1 MNCNIIQDLIPLYI
15 DQCCSE
21 ESKKEIE
28 KHLNECNE
36 CRAVFE
42 SMNQPIKE
50 EATCRISLKSS
61 RINDWKA
68 AVLQSALFFASFLV
82 ITTGV
87 AIEASSTYNLLFNGF
102 AAFNLVI
109 PTTGF
114 MLSLANWYFI
124 KIYKSRK
131 SFSNFSCLITF
142 LLISCAGIW
151 CGFHYEFSVFDFFI
165 VAASGTVTDFF
176 ETVWFGVAYLYRIGI
191 FMTAILCIASKLL
204 SNAYAKMLGKE

>member
-1 MNCNIIQDLIPLYI
+1 MNCNIIRDLIPLYI

-21 ESKKEIE
+21 ESVKTIE
-28 KHLNECNE
+28 KHLTECNE

-50 EATCRISLKSS
+50 ETICRISLKSS

-68 AVLQSALFFASFLV
+68 AVLQSVLFFASFLV

-87 AIEASSTYNLLFNGF
+87 AIEASTYDLFNGF

-124 KIYKSRK
+124 KIYQSRK
-131 SFSNFSCLITF
+131 AFSNFSCLITF
-142 LLISCAGIW
+142 MLILCAGIW
-151 CGFHYEFSVFDFFI
+151 CGFHYERSVFDFFLD
-165 VAASGTVTDFF
+165 ATSGTVTDFF
-176 ETVWFGVAYLYRIGI
+176 EAVWFQATSLNCIGI
-191 FMTAILCIASKLL
+191 FMTAALCVASKLL